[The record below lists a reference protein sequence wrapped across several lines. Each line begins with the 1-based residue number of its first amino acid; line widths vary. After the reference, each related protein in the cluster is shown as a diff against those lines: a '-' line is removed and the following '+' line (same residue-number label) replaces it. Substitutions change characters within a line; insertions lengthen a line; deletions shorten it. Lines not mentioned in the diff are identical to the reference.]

1 MGEALQRHNRAVMNI
16 LLNRLFERK
25 NGCQAS
31 LCHATPSTVAQSA
44 PAVNIKS
51 VDGVIVVDKPREWTS
66 HDVVN
71 KMRRIAG
78 TRRVGHLGTLD
89 PAATGVLPLVIG
101 RATRLAQFY
110 TRNDKIYEG
119 VIHFGYSTNSYDGDG
134 ERTSDEVP
142 VVLEREALEAV
153 LDRFRGSLDQVPP
166 PVSAKRSAGRPAY
179 ELARKNQP
187 VELAPVAVE
196 VYALDILRI
205 EECEAEVRVHCS
217 AGTYLRSIAHE
228 AGQAL
233 GCGAFLKSL
242 RRTASGDFKIEQA
255 RTLEALAV
263 LAAEG
268 RVEEALVPAAQLLPE
283 FPSEIVDALT
293 AGQIRNG
300 RDFRV
305 SPFLPRTS
313 SRYVKAVTA
322 HGDLIAIGEAR
333 LPHLYHPVLVL

>member
-1 MGEALQRHNRAVMNI
+1 VGQVFDLPI
-16 LLNRLFERK
+16 LGLL
-25 NGCQAS
+25 
-31 LCHATPSTVAQSA
+31 TY
-44 PAVNIKS
+44 KS

-71 KMRRIAG
+71 KMRRFAG
-78 TRRVGHLGTLD
+78 TRKVGHLGTLD
-89 PAATGVLPLVIG
+89 PSATGVLPLVIG

-119 VIHFGYSTNSYDGDG
+119 VVHFGYSTDSYDGDG
-134 ERTSDEVP
+134 ERTSDEVSAT
-142 VVLEREALEAV
+142 LDREALETV
-153 LDRFRGSLDQVPP
+153 MSQFRGPFEQVPP
-166 PVSAKRSAGRPAY
+166 PVSAKKIGGRPAY
-179 ELARKNQP
+179 ELARKHQP
-187 VELAPVAVE
+187 VELAPVPVE
-196 VYALDILRI
+196 VYSLGILGI
-205 EECEAEVRVHCS
+205 NGCEAEVRVHCS

-255 RTLEALAV
+255 RTLEDLAA

-268 RVEEALVPAAQLLPE
+268 RIEEALVPAAQLLPE
-283 FPSEIVDALT
+283 FPSEMVDAVT
-293 AGQIRNG
+293 AGAGQIRNG

-305 SPFLPRTS
+305 SPFLPRTG
-313 SRYVKAVTA
+313 SRYVKAITA

>member
-1 MGEALQRHNRAVMNI
+1 MVAKLSIVPRGRTQPH
-16 LLNRLFERK
+16 LLL
-25 NGCQAS
+25 
-31 LCHATPSTVAQSA
+31 TY
-44 PAVNIKS
+44 KS

-71 KMRRIAG
+71 KMRRFAG
-78 TRRVGHLGTLD
+78 TRKVGHLGTLD
-89 PAATGVLPLVIG
+89 PSATGVLPLVIG

-110 TRNDKIYEG
+110 TRNDKMYEG
-119 VIHFGYSTNSYDGDG
+119 VVHFGYSTDSYDGDG
-134 ERTSDEVP
+134 ERTSEEVP
-142 VVLEREALEAV
+142 VTLGREALEAA
-153 LDRFRGSLDQVPP
+153 LNQFRGRFEQVPP
-166 PVSAKRSAGRPAY
+166 PVSAKKIGGRPAY
-179 ELARKNQP
+179 ELARKHQP
-187 VELAPVAVE
+187 VELAPVPVE
-196 VYALDILRI
+196 VYALDILHI
-205 EECEAEVRVHCS
+205 EGCEAEVRVHCS

-233 GCGAFLKSL
+233 GCGAFLRSL
-242 RRTASGDFKIEQA
+242 RRNASGDFKIEQA
-255 RTLEALAV
+255 RTLEDLAA

-268 RVEEALVPAAQLLPE
+268 RIEEALVPAAQLLPE
-283 FPSEIVDALT
+283 FPSEMVDSIT

-305 SPFLPRTS
+305 SPFLPRTG

>member
-1 MGEALQRHNRAVMNI
+1 
-16 LLNRLFERK
+16 
-25 NGCQAS
+25 
-31 LCHATPSTVAQSA
+31 
-44 PAVNIKS
+44 
-51 VDGVIVVDKPREWTS
+51 VDGIIVVDKPSEWTS

-71 KMRRIAG
+71 KVRRFAG

-119 VIHFGYSTNSYDGDG
+119 VVHFGYSTNSYDGDG
-134 ERTSDEVP
+134 ERTSEEVP
-142 VVLEREALEAV
+142 VT
-153 LDRFRGSLDQVPP
+153 LDRDALDTVLHQFRGPFEQVPP
-166 PVSAKRSAGRPAY
+166 PVSAKKIGGRPAY
-179 ELARKNQP
+179 ELARKHQP
-187 VELAPVAVE
+187 VELKAASIE
-196 VYALDILRI
+196 VYALDILSI
-205 EECEAEVRVHCS
+205 EGCEAKVRVHCS
-217 AGTYLRSIAHE
+217 SGTYLRGIAHD
-228 AGQAL
+228 AGKAM

-255 RTLEALAV
+255 RTLEALAA

-268 RVEEALVPAAQLLPE
+268 RIEEALVPAAQLLPE
-283 FPSEIVDALT
+283 FPSEMVDAIT
-293 AGQIRNG
+293 VGQIRNG

-305 SPFLPRTS
+305 SPFLPRAA
-313 SRYVKAVTA
+313 SRYVKAVNS